1 LVDDTVVGME
11 TPGTGEE
18 RPDYTTPTLMRAARG
33 AYATAIRAQLR
44 AIGIDDLPRNGS
56 FFLVGIDADGRPGP
70 DLPTDLGVSK
80 QAVSRLID
88 TLVQRGYLIRS
99 ADPDDR
105 RRIALEVTDR
115 GRDVVE
121 ATLRA
126 VAEVD
131 RQLGERISADQVE
144 AMRSALRALAEIKTT
159 AVTTGSG
166 LGRRVRQL
174 RSFSPV
180 FPVRD
185 LPAALAHYRSLGFK
199 TLAYEEGDD
208 YGFANRD
215 GTGLHLAAD
224 PHHDPARGAS
234 AYLLVADADALYTE
248 WTGSRIGGRTDPV
261 GPTAYRLREGSHVD
275 PDGNVIH
282 FGSPLEEG
290 SDR

>member
-1 LVDDTVVGME
+1 ME
-11 TPGTGEE
+11 TPEIREE

-33 AYATAIRAQLR
+33 AYANAIRAQLR
-44 AIGIDDLPRNGS
+44 AVGIDDLPRNGS
-56 FFLVGIDADGRPGP
+56 FFLVGIEADGRHGP
-70 DLPTDLGVSK
+70 DLPADLGVST
-80 QAVSRLID
+80 QAVSRLVD
-88 TLVQRGYLIRS
+88 TLVQRGYLTRS
-99 ADPDDR
+99 ADPADR
-105 RRIALEVTDR
+105 RPIALEVTDR
-115 GRDVVE
+115 GREVVE

-131 RQLGERISADQVE
+131 RQLHQRVSSDQVE
-144 AMRSALRALAEIKTT
+144 AMRSVLRALGEIKTT

-234 AYLLVADADALYTE
+234 AYLLVADADALYAE
-248 WTGSRIGGRTDPV
+248 WTGPGIGGRTDPV
-261 GPTAYRLREGSHVD
+261 GPTAYQLREGSHVD

-282 FGSPLEEG
+282 FGSPLEG
-290 SDR
+290 

>member
-1 LVDDTVVGME
+1 MNPPE
-11 TPGTGEE
+11 NRQE
-18 RPDYTTPTLMRAARG
+18 RPDYSNPTLMRAARG
-33 AYATAIRAQLR
+33 AYANAIRAHLR

-70 DLPTDLGVSK
+70 DLATEIGVSK
-80 QAVSRLID
+80 QAVSQLTD
-88 TLVQRGYLIRS
+88 TLVQRGYLERG

-105 RRIALEVTDR
+105 RRIALDLTDR

-126 VAEVD
+126 VVEVD
-131 RQLGERISADQVE
+131 RELLRRVSPDQVE
-144 AMRSALRALAEIKTT
+144 AMRSALGALAAIKTT
-159 AVTTGSG
+159 AVTTGAG
-166 LGRRVRQL
+166 VGRRVRQL

-199 TLAYEEGDD
+199 TLAYERGHD

-215 GTGLHLAAD
+215 GTGLHLAAEPD
-224 PHHDPARGAS
+224 HDRAHGAG
-234 AYLLVADADALYTE
+234 AYLYVADADALYAE
-248 WTGSRIGGRTDPV
+248 WTGPGIGGQTQPVHPTDY
-261 GPTAYRLREGSHVD
+261 GLREGSHVD

-282 FGSPLEEG
+282 FGSPMEE
-290 SDR
+290 